1 MNELFFLLIES
12 MKEETVC
19 YRRLALLARD
29 QKELL
34 MVGNTS
40 SMPEN
45 TRLQEKQVFA
55 LTPIIGRRE
64 EALKKLAKL
73 MRLKKLYLSDAAKKI
88 PAEAEAEFKKVFA
101 ELVQSA
107 KELASIND
115 VSGKLL
121 ENAVKFTNF
130 TLKAIREGGKKKSFS
145 MAAASEDKKSSF
157 VNRCV

>member
-1 MNELFFLLIES
+1 VNELFFLLIES

-29 QKELL
+29 QKDLL
-34 MVGNTS
+34 MAGNTNA
-40 SMPEN
+40 MPEN

-55 LTPIIGRRE
+55 LSPIFGRRE
-64 EALKKLAKL
+64 EMLQKLAKM
-73 MRLKKLYLSDAAKKI
+73 MRLKKLNLIDAAKKVPSEI
-88 PAEAEAEFKKVFA
+88 ADEFKKVFS

-107 KELASIND
+107 KELASVND

-121 ENAVKFTNF
+121 QNAVKFTKF
-130 TLKAIREGGKKKSFS
+130 TLKAIREGGQKKSFS
-145 MAAASEDKKSSF
+145 MAATAEDKKSSF

>member
-12 MKEETVC
+12 MKEEAVC

-34 MVGNTS
+34 IVGNVDALK
-40 SMPEN
+40 EN

-55 LTPIIGRRE
+55 LTPIIGNRE
-64 EALKKLAKL
+64 DLLSKLAKTFGV
-73 MRLKKLYLSDAAKKI
+73 KKMNLNEAAKRVTADAADN
-88 PAEAEAEFKKVFA
+88 FKQALA
-101 ELVQSA
+101 ELLLSA
-107 KELASIND
+107 KDLALVND

-121 ENAVKFTNF
+121 DNAVAFTNF

-145 MAAASEDKKSSF
+145 MAVTAEDNKPSY
-157 VNRCV
+157 VNRVV

>member
-1 MNELFFLLIES
+1 MNELYFLLMES

-34 MVGNTS
+34 MVGNTTA
-40 SMPEN
+40 MPEN

-55 LTPIIGRRE
+55 LSPIMGRRE
-64 EALKKLAKL
+64 EALEKLAKM
-73 MRLKKLYLSDAAKKI
+73 MRLKKIDLVDAAKKVPVEI
-88 PAEAEAEFKKVFA
+88 GDEFKKVFA

-107 KELASIND
+107 KELASVND
-115 VSGKLL
+115 VSVKLL
-121 ENAVKFTNF
+121 QNAVKFTKF

-145 MAAASEDKKSSF
+145 MAATVEDKKPSF

>member
-19 YRRLALLARD
+19 YRRLSLLARD

-34 MVGNTS
+34 MVGNTNA
-40 SMPEN
+40 MPEN

-55 LTPIIGRRE
+55 LSPIMGRRE
-64 EALKKLAKL
+64 EALQKLAKM
-73 MRLKKLYLSDAAKKI
+73 MRLKKLDLIDAAKKVPI
-88 PAEAEAEFKKVFA
+88 EMVDEFKKVFT
-101 ELVQSA
+101 ELVQAA
-107 KELASIND
+107 KELASVNN

-121 ENAVKFTNF
+121 QNAMKFTKF
-130 TLKAIREGGKKKSFS
+130 TLKAIREGGQKKSFS
-145 MAAASEDKKSSF
+145 MAATTEDKKSSF

>member
-34 MVGNTS
+34 LVGNTNA
-40 SMPEN
+40 MPEN

-55 LTPIIGRRE
+55 LSPIIGRRE
-64 EALKKLAKL
+64 DALKNLAKM
-73 MRLKKLYLSDAAKKI
+73 MRLKKLDLIDAAKKV
-88 PAEAEAEFKKVFA
+88 PVELGGEFKKVFT

-107 KELASIND
+107 KELASVND

-121 ENAVKFTNF
+121 ENAVKFTKF
-130 TLKAIREGGKKKSFS
+130 TLKAIREGGPKKSFS
-145 MAAASEDKKSSF
+145 MAAAEEDKKSSF

>member
-1 MNELFFLLIES
+1 VNELFFLLIES

-34 MVGNTS
+34 IVGNTKA
-40 SMPEN
+40 MPEN
-45 TRLQEKQVFA
+45 TRLQEKQVFT
-55 LTPIIGRRE
+55 LSPIMGRRE
-64 EALKKLAKL
+64 EALQKLAKM
-73 MRLKKLYLSDAAKKI
+73 MRLKKIDLIDAAKKVPVEI
-88 PAEAEAEFKKVFA
+88 EYEFKKVFA

-107 KELASIND
+107 KELALIND

-121 ENAVKFTNF
+121 QNAVKFTKF
-130 TLKAIREGGKKKSFS
+130 TLKAIREGGPKKSFS
-145 MAAASEDKKSSF
+145 MAATSEDKKSSF